1 MTTQHA
7 QQKPK
12 APKEKVV
19 VSVGKKKKALAR
31 ARVRAGKG
39 TIRINSIPLSK
50 WGTYYERTIVSE
62 PLLLVHDS
70 VKSLDIDVWTRGG
83 GAVGQAAASRVA
95 IARGIVDYLK
105 NPAVRQ
111 ALISYDDK
119 ILSGDARQR
128 EPNKPNRSA
137 PRAVRQ
143 KSYR

>member
-1 MTTQHA
+1 MATQ
-7 QQKPK
+7 QTKPK
-12 APKEKVV
+12 TPKEKIV

-39 TIRINSIPLSK
+39 AIRINSIPLGK
-50 WGTYYERTIVSE
+50 WGSYYERTIVSE
-62 PLLLVHDS
+62 PLLLVHDAI
-70 VKSLDIDVWTRGG
+70 KNLDIDVWTAGG

-105 NPAVRQ
+105 SPEVRK
-111 ALISYDDK
+111 ALISYDEK